1 MSVSLSSKEK
11 AVFLELSK
19 NARLS
24 DRELAQRLKT
34 SQPTVT
40 RIRNK
45 LFQENFIDRFLI
57 LPNLQKLGLDFQALT
72 FVKAQGPSVIKKV
85 AQWAQENP
93 HVVFVGEG
101 EGLRMAQLMLHSLH
115 SNFSDY
121 TVFAKDLREKFAGQ
135 IQEVDTFYLDSKS
148 ISKYYHWHAVIEER
162 LKKLKEFQESQIK
175 KLTRR
180 EQLSQAL
187 QNLSSLKER
196 IPAMPKVS
204 IGKSKEE
211 VGKEKELKE
220 QKEKA
225 IEVKESPD
233 EKEHK
238 QK

>member
-45 LFQENFIDRFLI
+45 LFQDNFIDRFLI

-72 FVKAQGPSVIKKV
+72 FVKAQSPSVIKKV

-93 HVVFVGEG
+93 YVVFVGEG

-115 SNFSDY
+115 GNFSDY

-196 IPAMPKVS
+196 IPSMPKVS
-204 IGKSKEE
+204 IGKSKED

-225 IEVKESPD
+225 IEVNESLD
-233 EKEHK
+233 EKEFK